1 MLLRLREESGSPIY
15 QQIIDQI
22 KAQVADGTLKK
33 GEKLPSVR
41 ELSADLGINVNTV
54 YKAYRE
60 LESQGIVRM
69 RVGFGVTVIAERQ
82 DRLREDDKK
91 KMIQEMVD
99 HLRVEAYHLGFDE
112 DYIIDLLKKGKR
124 SEANDEGMD

>member
-1 MLLRLREESGSPIY
+1 MLLRLREESDSPIY

-82 DRLREDDKK
+82 DRLRESDKQ
-91 KMIQEMVD
+91 KMIREMVD
-99 HLRVEAYHLGFDE
+99 HLRVEAYHLGYDE
-112 DYIIDLLKKGKR
+112 DFIIDLLKKGKH
-124 SEANDEGMD
+124 SEGTT